1 MELKLPPFKTRSA
14 LVEHMD
20 VKGKRANA
28 VLSVSETSWWGFRK
42 RHLRVVMRCDKITRK
57 EPEWSALVKW
67 DDGFIITPICKDSEV
82 LTVATN
88 TLRDMR
94 NMNMSYYDQLLAHR
108 LSIHMR
114 KHHGRNISAS
124 V

>member
-1 MELKLPPFKTRSA
+1 MELRLPPFKTRNV

-20 VKGKRANA
+20 LNNKHA
-28 VLSVSETSWWGFRK
+28 VAILTVDETRWFGLRK
-42 RHLRVVMRCDKITRK
+42 RHLRVAMRCEKISRK
-57 EPEWSALVKW
+57 EPEWSALVRW
-67 DDGFIITPICKDSEV
+67 DDGFMVLPICKDSDV
-82 LTVATN
+82 LEVATK

-94 NMNMSYYDQLLAHR
+94 NMNMKHYDQLLAHR

-114 KHHGRNISAS
+114 KNHGRLISAS

>member
-1 MELKLPPFKTRSA
+1 MELKLPPFKSRSV
-14 LVEHMD
+14 LVEDME
-20 VKGKRANA
+20 VKNKHASA
-28 VLSVSETSWWGFRK
+28 VLSVNETSWWGWRK
-42 RHLRVVMRCDKITRK
+42 RHLRVAMRCDKITRK

-67 DDGFIITPICKDSEV
+67 DDGFIVTPICKDSEV

-94 NMNMSYYDQLLAHR
+94 NMNMTHYDQLLAHR

-114 KHHGRNISAS
+114 KNHGRLISAS

>member
-1 MELKLPPFKTRSA
+1 MELRLPPFKTRNV

-20 VKGKRANA
+20 LNNKHA
-28 VLSVSETSWWGFRK
+28 VAILTVDETRWFGLCK
-42 RHLRVVMRCDKITRK
+42 RHLRVAVRCEKISRK
-57 EPEWSALVKW
+57 EPEWSALVRW
-67 DDGFIITPICKDSEV
+67 DDGFKVLPICKDSDV
-82 LTVATN
+82 LEVATK

-94 NMNMSYYDQLLAHR
+94 NMNMKHYDQLLAHR

-114 KHHGRNISAS
+114 KNHGRLISAS

>member
-1 MELKLPPFKTRSA
+1 MELRLPPFKTRSV

-20 VKGKRANA
+20 VKQKQA
-28 VLSVSETSWWGFRK
+28 VAILTVSETSWWGYKK
-42 RHLRVVMRCDKITRK
+42 RHLRVAMQCRKTTRK
-57 EPEWSALVKW
+57 EPEWSALVRW
-67 DDGFIITPICKDSEV
+67 DDGYMVAPICKDSDV

-94 NMNMSYYDQLLAHR
+94 NMNMTHYDQLLAHR

-114 KHHGRNISAS
+114 KHHGKTLAAS

>member
-14 LVEHMD
+14 LVEHMNVRNKHATAIITVD
-20 VKGKRANA
+20 
-28 VLSVSETSWWGFRK
+28 ETRWWGLSK
-42 RHLRVVMRCDKITRK
+42 RRLRVAMRCEKVSRK
-57 EPEWSALVKW
+57 EPEWSALVRW
-67 DDGFIITPICKDSEV
+67 DDGFMALPICKDSDV
-82 LTVATN
+82 LEVATK

-94 NMNMSYYDQLLAHR
+94 NMNMNHYDQLLAHR

>member
-1 MELKLPPFKTRSA
+1 MELRLPPFKTRNV

-20 VKGKRANA
+20 LNNKHAVA
-28 VLSVSETSWWGFRK
+28 VLTVDETRWFGLRK
-42 RHLRVVMRCDKITRK
+42 RHLRVAMRCEKISRK
-57 EPEWSALVKW
+57 EPEWSALVRW
-67 DDGFIITPICKDSEV
+67 DDGFMVLPICKDSDV
-82 LTVATN
+82 LEVATK

-94 NMNMSYYDQLLAHR
+94 NMNMKHYDQLLAHR

-114 KHHGRNISAS
+114 KNHGRLISAS

>member
-1 MELKLPPFKTRSA
+1 MELRLPPFKTRNV

-20 VKGKRANA
+20 LNNKHAVA
-28 VLSVSETSWWGFRK
+28 VLTVDETRWFGLRE
-42 RHLRVVMRCDKITRK
+42 RHLRFAMRCEKISRK
-57 EPEWSALVKW
+57 EPEWSALVRW
-67 DDGFIITPICKDSEV
+67 DDGFMVLPICKDSDV
-82 LTVATN
+82 LEVATK

-94 NMNMSYYDQLLAHR
+94 NMNMKHYDQLLAHR

-114 KHHGRNISAS
+114 KNHGRLISAS

>member
-1 MELKLPPFKTRSA
+1 MELRLPPFKTRSV
-14 LVEHMD
+14 LVENMEIKNKH
-20 VKGKRANA
+20 ANA
-28 VLSVSETSWWGFRK
+28 VLTVSETSWWGFRK
-42 RHLRVVMRCDKITRK
+42 RHLRVAMRCDKVKRK

-67 DDGFIITPICKDSEV
+67 DDGYIVAPICEDHEV
-82 LTVATN
+82 LTVATK

-94 NMNMSYYDQLLAHR
+94 NMNMTHFDQLLAHR

-114 KHHGRNISAS
+114 KNHGRLISAP

>member
-1 MELKLPPFKTRSA
+1 MELRLPPFKTRSV

-20 VKGKRANA
+20 VKGKHANA
-28 VLSVSETSWWGFRK
+28 VVSVSETSWWGFRK
-42 RHLRVVMRCDKITRK
+42 RHLRVVMKCEKITRK
-57 EPEWSALVKW
+57 EPKWSALIKW
-67 DDGFIITPICKDSEV
+67 DDGFIITPICEDSEV

-114 KHHGRNISAS
+114 KNHGRLISAS